1 MADISKLQKDL
12 QTAEGIFGKMPEG
25 EGKNSVGKKI
35 AKLKA
40 QIAEAESASKA
51 EEPKP
56 EPKKAAPAPKKKS
69 GKDTRHVFV
78 KKVDGGKE
86 VKVVMAKSREEA
98 EEAMSGQGFDYDKEI
113 TRGRSPKE
121 GFIADVVKGKRG
133 RKKGQKAAP
142 KRATKAE
149 RESMAQD
156 AGMTA
161 ERAEKESE
169 RVSGAKKR
177 GRKPMD
183 KQAFLFEMPLKTQAG
198 KVKRK
203 VVTATSEASAIKAAG
218 KNYTLVRA
226 LEKGENPKVGVQ
238 PVEGYVKPAPK
249 KRGRKPKATS
259 AVAEKVT
266 KKAEDIGEGVAIAD
280 KVDDKKLQDDLAD
293 ILDSMT
299 ALNGEIGRLQ
309 RELAQIQ
316 GKVTKLMSGKK
327 MARGG
332 SEKKKFADGGSTD
345 DKPKVQSVVEEF
357 QLMGGDV
364 VDYEDMDN
372 AEKMFG
378 GDPLTPQELVDQ
390 LAGDHDIFVMDAEPK
405 LFDLPDGG
413 DDDEYY
419 TGNVKDG
426 VTINDIEDAIEDQLE
441 ADNSYNYSAPFVFDV
456 RFTKTRDAYD
466 PQIMIVREHRGG
478 DVRGNYGDAM
488 AFSIDA
494 DSNPFYGNV
503 GLEIETSKGNISLRA
518 EGLESW
524 NWYVNTDE
532 TGTFDEDDIVNR
544 DDIEEALDWESVKSE
559 ALNIY

>member
-121 GFIADVVKGKRG
+121 GFIADVEKGKRG
-133 RKKGQKAAP
+133 RKKAQKAAP

-238 PVEGYVKPAPK
+238 PVEGYVKPEPK

-266 KKAEDIGEGVAIAD
+266 KKAEAIGAGVAIAD
-280 KVDDKKLQDDLAD
+280 KA
-293 ILDSMT
+293 MT
-299 ALNGEIGRLQ
+299 GNLEGVYEALETLNGEIGKMQ
-309 RELAQIQ
+309 REVARIQ
-316 GKVTKLMSGKK
+316 GEVTKLMSGKK

-332 SEKKKFADGGSTD
+332 GVKKKFADGGSTD
-345 DKPKVQSVVEEF
+345 DKPKVESEEVYLYRQDGEDVSYELLDDPRKTFALQLDGAEVQSRLADHNIFLEDYGLEEASFEEIVEE
-357 QLMGGDV
+357 LEERDV
-364 VDYEDMDN
+364 LRSGNTYNDN
-372 AEKMFG
+372 LPFVYRISYIKGKEPYDEG
-378 GDPLTPQELVDQ
+378 V
-390 LAGDHDIFVMDAEPK
+390 IFVAK
-405 LFDLPDGG
+405 HL
-413 DDDEYY
+413 
-419 TGNVKDG
+419 
-426 VTINDIEDAIEDQLE
+426 
-441 ADNSYNYSAPFVFDV
+441 
-456 RFTKTRDAYD
+456 
-466 PQIMIVREHRGG
+466 GG
-478 DVRGNYGDAM
+478 DVRGNYDDYM
-488 AFSIDA
+488 AFV
-494 DSNPFYGNV
+494 DSVETNPMYGQFIANITTDK
-503 GLEIETSKGNISLRA
+503 GTIELRS
-518 EGLESW
+518 EDLQGY
-524 NWYVNTDE
+524 NWEVMRDE
-532 TGTFDEDDIVNR
+532 TGTLDEGDYIKVDE
-544 DDIEEALDWESVKSE
+544 IEEVLNWGNVKSE
-559 ALNIY
+559 AFSIY

>member
-121 GFIADVVKGKRG
+121 GFIADAVKGKRG

-177 GRKPMD
+177 GRKPME

-266 KKAEDIGEGVAIAD
+266 KKAEAIGEGVAIAD
-280 KVDDKKLQDDLAD
+280 KA
-293 ILDSMT
+293 MT
-299 ALNGEIGRLQ
+299 GNLEGVLEALITLNGEIGKMQ
-309 RELAQIQ
+309 REVARIQ
-316 GKVTKLMSGKK
+316 GEVTKLMSGKK

-332 SEKKKFADGGSTD
+332 SVKKKFEDGGSTD
-345 DKPKVQSVVEEF
+345 DKPKVKSVIEEF
-357 QLMGGDV
+357 QLTGGDV
-364 VDYEDMDN
+364 VNYGDIDN

-426 VTINDIEDAIEDQLE
+426 VTINDIQDAIEDQLE
-441 ADNSYNYSAPFVFDV
+441 SDNSYNYSAPFVFDV

-503 GLEIETSKGNISLRA
+503 GLEIETNKGNISLRA

>member
-56 EPKKAAPAPKKKS
+56 ESKKAAPTPKKKS

-249 KRGRKPKATS
+249 KRGRKPKAKVE
-259 AVAEKVT
+259 VAEKVT
-266 KKAEDIGEGVAIAD
+266 KKAEAIGAGVAIAD
-280 KVDDKKLQDDLAD
+280 KA
-293 ILDSMT
+293 MT
-299 ALNGEIGRLQ
+299 GNLEGVYEALETLNGEIGKMQ
-309 RELAQIQ
+309 REVARIQ
-316 GKVTKLMSGKK
+316 GEVTKLMSGKK

-332 SEKKKFADGGSTD
+332 SVKKKFADGGSTD

-503 GLEIETSKGNISLRA
+503 GLEIETNKGNISLRA